1 MPGSRIP
8 VHPPERLDETKPD
21 YVLILA
27 WNLKDEIMS
36 QLAHLRERHPLRH
49 AGAARRGPRV
59 KAALVTG
66 ASSGIGQAVARALAA
81 DGYGVALAAR
91 SADRLEQLAGELGGL
106 AVPTDVSR
114 REQVQALV
122 EQTVERFGRLDA
134 VVTAAGVSTRSRS
147 SGSTRRPSTRRWAI
161 NVKGTYLVAQ
171 AALPHLRASKGYL
184 ITVSS
189 VSGTM
194 GQQGGGAYNTSKWA
208 VRGFTQSFLQE
219 VRGDGVRATAIS
231 PGAWRRRCSATTSR
245 TPTCWR
251 PKTSPTPCAGCSRC
265 GRSSRSRT

>member
-1 MPGSRIP
+1 M
-8 VHPPERLDETKPD
+8 
-21 YVLILA
+21 
-27 WNLKDEIMS
+27 
-36 QLAHLRERHPLRH
+36 
-49 AGAARRGPRV
+49 
-59 KAALVTG
+59 TG

-91 SADRLEQLAGELGGL
+91 GADRLEELAVELDGL

-114 REQVQALV
+114 RDQVVALV
-122 EQTVERFGRLDA
+122 ESAVERFGRLDA
-134 VVTAAGVSTRSRS
+134 VVTAAGVLHSAPVEQLDEATWDE
-147 SGSTRRPSTRRWAI
+147 TMDV

-171 AALPHLRASKGYL
+171 AALPHLRASRGYL

-231 PGAWRRRCSATTSR
+231 PGRVATPMLGHAEQDADLLAPEDVADAVRWLLSLRPIVQIKDLILER
-245 TPTCWR
+245 TT
-251 PKTSPTPCAGCSRC
+251 A
-265 GRSSRSRT
+265 

>member
-1 MPGSRIP
+1 M
-8 VHPPERLDETKPD
+8 
-21 YVLILA
+21 
-27 WNLKDEIMS
+27 
-36 QLAHLRERHPLRH
+36 
-49 AGAARRGPRV
+49 

-114 REQVQALV
+114 REEVQALV

-134 VVTAAGVSTRSRS
+134 VVTAAGVFHSEPVERLDEATFDETM
-147 SGSTRRPSTRRWAI
+147 GI

-184 ITVSS
+184 ITLSS

-231 PGAWRRRCSATTSR
+231 PGRVATPMLGHHEPDPDLLAPEDVADAVRWLLSLRPIVQIKDLILER
-245 TPTCWR
+245 TT
-251 PKTSPTPCAGCSRC
+251 A
-265 GRSSRSRT
+265 

>member
-1 MPGSRIP
+1 M
-8 VHPPERLDETKPD
+8 
-21 YVLILA
+21 
-27 WNLKDEIMS
+27 
-36 QLAHLRERHPLRH
+36 
-49 AGAARRGPRV
+49 

-91 SADRLEQLAGELGGL
+91 SADKLEELAGELDGL

-114 REQVQALV
+114 RDEVQTLV
-122 EQTVERFGRLDA
+122 ERTVERFGRLDA
-134 VVTAAGVSTRSRS
+134 VVTAAGVFHSEPVEQLDEATFDE
-147 SGSTRRPSTRRWAI
+147 TIAV
-161 NVKGTYLVAQ
+161 NLKGTYLVAQ

-194 GQQGGGAYNTSKWA
+194 GQPGGGAYNTSKWA

-231 PGAWRRRCSATTSR
+231 PGRVATPMLGHHEQDPDLLAPEDVADAVRWLLSLRPIVQIKDLILER
-245 TPTCWR
+245 TT
-251 PKTSPTPCAGCSRC
+251 A
-265 GRSSRSRT
+265 

>member
-1 MPGSRIP
+1 M
-8 VHPPERLDETKPD
+8 
-21 YVLILA
+21 
-27 WNLKDEIMS
+27 
-36 QLAHLRERHPLRH
+36 
-49 AGAARRGPRV
+49 

-91 SADRLEQLAGELGGL
+91 SADRLEQLAGELDGL
-106 AVPTDVSR
+106 AIPTDVSR
-114 REQVQALV
+114 REEVQALV

-134 VVTAAGVSTRSRS
+134 VVTAAGVFHSEPVERLDEATFDE
-147 SGSTRRPSTRRWAI
+147 TMAV

-231 PGAWRRRCSATTSR
+231 PGRVATPMLGYDEQDPDLLAPEDVADAVRWLLSLRPIVQIKDLILER
-245 TPTCWR
+245 TT
-251 PKTSPTPCAGCSRC
+251 A
-265 GRSSRSRT
+265 

>member
-1 MPGSRIP
+1 M
-8 VHPPERLDETKPD
+8 
-21 YVLILA
+21 
-27 WNLKDEIMS
+27 
-36 QLAHLRERHPLRH
+36 
-49 AGAARRGPRV
+49 

-81 DGYGVALAAR
+81 EGYGVALAAR
-91 SADRLEQLAGELGGL
+91 SAERLEQLAGELDGL
-106 AVPTDVSR
+106 AIPTDVSR
-114 REQVQALV
+114 REEVQALV

-134 VVTAAGVSTRSRS
+134 VVTAAGVFHSEPVERLDEATFDE
-147 SGSTRRPSTRRWAI
+147 TMAV

-231 PGAWRRRCSATTSR
+231 PGRVATPMLGYDEQDPDLLAPEDVADAVRWLLSLRPIVQIKDLILER
-245 TPTCWR
+245 TT
-251 PKTSPTPCAGCSRC
+251 A
-265 GRSSRSRT
+265 

>member
-1 MPGSRIP
+1 M
-8 VHPPERLDETKPD
+8 
-21 YVLILA
+21 
-27 WNLKDEIMS
+27 
-36 QLAHLRERHPLRH
+36 
-49 AGAARRGPRV
+49 

-81 DGYGVALAAR
+81 DGYGVAVAAR
-91 SADRLEQLAGELGGL
+91 GADRLEELAGELDGL

-114 REQVQALV
+114 SDEVRALV
-122 EQTVERFGRLDA
+122 ERTVERFGRLDA
-134 VVTAAGVSTRSRS
+134 VVTAAGVFHSEPVAELDESTFDE
-147 SGSTRRPSTRRWAI
+147 TMAI

-171 AALPHLRASKGYL
+171 AALPHLRESKGYL
-184 ITVSS
+184 ITISS

-231 PGAWRRRCSATTSR
+231 PGRVATPMLGYEEQDADLLAPEDVADAVRWLLSLRPIVQIKDLILER
-245 TPTCWR
+245 TT
-251 PKTSPTPCAGCSRC
+251 A
-265 GRSSRSRT
+265 

>member
-1 MPGSRIP
+1 M
-8 VHPPERLDETKPD
+8 
-21 YVLILA
+21 
-27 WNLKDEIMS
+27 
-36 QLAHLRERHPLRH
+36 
-49 AGAARRGPRV
+49 

-66 ASSGIGQAVARALAA
+66 ASSGIGEAVARALAA

-114 REQVQALV
+114 REEVQALV

-134 VVTAAGVSTRSRS
+134 VVTAAGVFHSEPVERLDEGTFDETM
-147 SGSTRRPSTRRWAI
+147 GI

-184 ITVSS
+184 ITLSS

-231 PGAWRRRCSATTSR
+231 PGRVATPMLGHHEPDPDLLAPEDVADAVRWLLSLRPIVQIKDLILER
-245 TPTCWR
+245 TT
-251 PKTSPTPCAGCSRC
+251 A
-265 GRSSRSRT
+265 

>member
-1 MPGSRIP
+1 M
-8 VHPPERLDETKPD
+8 
-21 YVLILA
+21 
-27 WNLKDEIMS
+27 
-36 QLAHLRERHPLRH
+36 
-49 AGAARRGPRV
+49 

-81 DGYGVALAAR
+81 EGYGVALAAR
-91 SADRLEQLAGELGGL
+91 SADRLEQLAGELDGL
-106 AVPTDVSR
+106 AVPTDVSDR
-114 REQVQALV
+114 DQVQKLIERA
-122 EQTVERFGRLDA
+122 VERFGRLDA
-134 VVTAAGVSTRSRS
+134 VVTAAGVFRSAPVEKLDEAAWDE
-147 SGSTRRPSTRRWAI
+147 TMDI

-231 PGAWRRRCSATTSR
+231 PGRVATPMLGHHEQDPDLLAPEDVADAVRWLLSLRPIVQIKDLILER
-245 TPTCWR
+245 TT
-251 PKTSPTPCAGCSRC
+251 A
-265 GRSSRSRT
+265 

>member
-1 MPGSRIP
+1 M
-8 VHPPERLDETKPD
+8 
-21 YVLILA
+21 
-27 WNLKDEIMS
+27 
-36 QLAHLRERHPLRH
+36 
-49 AGAARRGPRV
+49 

-91 SADRLEQLAGELGGL
+91 SAERLEQLAGELDGL
-106 AVPTDVSR
+106 AIPTDVSR
-114 REQVQALV
+114 REEVQALV

-134 VVTAAGVSTRSRS
+134 VVTAAGVFHSEPVERLDEATFDE
-147 SGSTRRPSTRRWAI
+147 TMAV

-231 PGAWRRRCSATTSR
+231 PGRVATPMLGHHEQDPDLLAPEDVADAVRWLLSLRPIVQIKDLILER
-245 TPTCWR
+245 TT
-251 PKTSPTPCAGCSRC
+251 A
-265 GRSSRSRT
+265 

>member
-1 MPGSRIP
+1 
-8 VHPPERLDETKPD
+8 
-21 YVLILA
+21 
-27 WNLKDEIMS
+27 
-36 QLAHLRERHPLRH
+36 
-49 AGAARRGPRV
+49 V

-91 SADRLEQLAGELGGL
+91 SADKLEELAGELDGL

-114 REQVQALV
+114 RDEVQTLV
-122 EQTVERFGRLDA
+122 ERAVERFGRLDA
-134 VVTAAGVSTRSRS
+134 VVTAAGVFHSEPVEQLDEATFDE
-147 SGSTRRPSTRRWAI
+147 TIAV
-161 NVKGTYLVAQ
+161 NLKGTYLVAQ

-231 PGAWRRRCSATTSR
+231 PGRVATPMLGHHEQDPDLLAPEDVADAVRWLLSLRPIVQIKDLILER
-245 TPTCWR
+245 TT
-251 PKTSPTPCAGCSRC
+251 A
-265 GRSSRSRT
+265 